1 MIRAHIFA
9 NQQGGEQEGRS
20 GERCDMEVDRMVVVT
35 AEVLLDQL
43 DDQCSRPVIER
54 ALDRLK
60 NEGLLEEGAGG
71 EYHYVSAAGR
81 PSQDTDGGEDGGEEG
96 EEEGGEEFREE
107 GEEEDE
113 EEEDEVED
121 NTGDAHTAD
130 EESSLP
136 FHTQVY
142 CTAVKTV
149 FEQAGHK
156 ATWNDKKL
164 LTALRQQAWLPSDL
178 LSNDLAKKCMLTMT
192 EQGMLGTRRQ
202 RQRPFLPSQQSSELY
217 RRAIGLLR
225 KCSNYNR
232 HNPPEEE
239 DNDDD
244 DEEEDE
250 EGEEEGG
257 QEGAEESGDEEEE
270 ESGDEESR
278 GRPTGGQST
287 ETPQTK
293 RRLTFKECAAKQQE
307 L

>member
-1 MIRAHIFA
+1 MIRTHIFA
-9 NQQGGEQEGRS
+9 NQQGGEQEGGG
-20 GERCDMEVDRMVVVT
+20 GEQCNMEVDRMVVVT

-43 DDQCSRPVIER
+43 DDQCSRPIIER

-60 NEGLLEEGAGG
+60 NEGLLEEGTGG

-81 PSQDTDGGEDGGEEG
+81 PSQDKDGEENGEDDEEGGEEGGGEFGEEG
-96 EEEGGEEFREE
+96 EEE
-107 GEEEDE
+107 ED

-164 LTALRQQAWLPSDL
+164 LTALRQEAWLPSDL
-178 LSNDLAKKCMLTMT
+178 LTNDLAKKCMLTMT

-232 HNPPEEE
+232 CNPPEEE
-239 DNDDD
+239 
-244 DEEEDE
+244 E
-250 EGEEEGG
+250 EGEEERE
-257 QEGAEESGDEEEE
+257 EGEEGEEGEEESEDDGEEE
-270 ESGDEESR
+270 ESGDEESS
-278 GRPTGGQST
+278 GRSTGGRST
-287 ETPQTK
+287 GTPQTK